1 MQRKTLNNNL
11 IKVNVYYTFLVDYL
25 NLTIENSIKT
35 MFFNLFCQKIKNIL
49 TLKRFHFMI
58 IYVND
63 YYKLKINK
71 GDVFYEKQSK
81 MEWCISSSTYPI

>member
-11 IKVNVYYTFLVDYL
+11 VKVNVYYNFLVIYIFL
-25 NLTIENSIKT
+25 SIENSIKT
-35 MFFNLFCQKIKNIL
+35 TFLNLFCQKIINIL
-49 TLKRFHFMI
+49 TIKRFHFMI

-63 YYKLKINK
+63 YYKLKIIK

-81 MEWCISSSTYPI
+81 MEWRISSSSYPI

>member
-11 IKVNVYYTFLVDYL
+11 VKVNVYYNVLVIYIILSIENGIKTTFL
-25 NLTIENSIKT
+25 
-35 MFFNLFCQKIKNIL
+35 NLFCQKIINIL
-49 TLKRFHFMI
+49 TIKRFHFMI

-63 YYKLKINK
+63 YYELKINK

-81 MEWCISSSTYPI
+81 MEWRISSSSYPI